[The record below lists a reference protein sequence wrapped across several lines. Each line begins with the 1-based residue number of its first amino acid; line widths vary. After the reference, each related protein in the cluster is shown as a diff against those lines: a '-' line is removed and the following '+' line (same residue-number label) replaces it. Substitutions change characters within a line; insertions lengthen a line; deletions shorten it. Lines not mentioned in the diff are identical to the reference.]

1 MEIENGYGKWIW
13 KWKSRGVQPAFP
25 LAQHEGH
32 LSAEN
37 SECKIESVLVQRR
50 VNQLS
55 LLHFYLVSKNELQ
68 IEIEIDID
76 IEKRKRKARP
86 EGNVI

>member
-1 MEIENGYGKWIW
+1 VEN
-13 KWKSRGVQPAFP
+13 AFP

-37 SECKIESVLVQRR
+37 QCAKIESVLVQRR

-55 LLHFYLVSKNELQ
+55 LLHFYQRSKKKRNRAEKSENE
-68 IEIEIDID
+68 IVGG
-76 IEKRKRKARP
+76 AR
-86 EGNVI
+86 EMDA